1 MSPAATPG
9 RGGAVAALVFNAFV
23 WGLSW
28 WPLRGLHEA
37 GLHPLWATAGVYA
50 IATAL
55 LLAQA
60 PRQLAEVLGRPG
72 LWALTLA
79 AGLTNAAF
87 NWAVTL
93 GDVVRVVLLF
103 YLMPLWAVGL
113 GWALLGERPDGRA
126 ALRIALALGGAALV
140 LAPGGGPGGSL
151 GLPEGLGLLGG
162 FCFALNNVLLR
173 REAAAPA
180 GARALAMFLGGLLI
194 AGGLAAALSLAGQVP
209 APARPWPLPG
219 WLPLAGLLAL
229 AFIASNLALQHGAAR
244 LPAHVT
250 AVVMLAEVPFAA
262 LSAVALGEQQLSAG
276 MLAGGALI
284 LLAAALAGGRDPAGS

>member
-1 MSPAATPG
+1 MSLVAEPG
-9 RGGAVAALVFNAFV
+9 RGAAVAALVFNAFV

-37 GLHPLWATAGVYA
+37 GLHPLWATAGVYLLA
-50 IATAL
+50 VAL
-55 LLAQA
+55 LLARA
-60 PRQLAEVLGRPG
+60 SRQLGVLLRRPG
-72 LWALTLA
+72 LWALAAA

-126 ALRIALALGGAALV
+126 VLRVLLALAGAGLV
-140 LAPGGGPGGSL
+140 LAPDGGPAAAL
-151 GLPEGLGLLGG
+151 GLPELLGLLGG
-162 FCFALNNVLLR
+162 FGFALNNVLLR
-173 REAAAPA
+173 REAEAPA
-180 GARALAMFLGGLLI
+180 GARALAMFVGGLLV
-194 AGGLAAALSLAGQVP
+194 AGLLAAVLSLAGQAPWP
-209 APARPWPLPG
+209 AAPWPLPG
-219 WLPLAGLLAL
+219 WLPLASLLAL

-262 LSAVALGEQQLSAG
+262 LSAVALGEQVLTLA
-276 MLAGGALI
+276 MLAGGSLI
-284 LLAAALAGGRDPAGS
+284 VLAAALATGRPGQG